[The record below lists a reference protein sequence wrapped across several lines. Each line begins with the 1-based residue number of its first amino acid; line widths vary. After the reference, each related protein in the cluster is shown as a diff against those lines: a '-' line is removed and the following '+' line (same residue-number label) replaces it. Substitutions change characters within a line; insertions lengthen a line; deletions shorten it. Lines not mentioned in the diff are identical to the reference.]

1 MRLAPACLLLAL
13 SAAPALALAQEP
25 GGDSAWSLEGEIAAT
40 SDYVWRGVTQTDG
53 KPGIEADLSISHEG
67 GFYAG
72 AWAGRADTGDSGSGI
87 DHEIDL
93 YLGWGL
99 ELSETVALDLS
110 VMRAMYPGANDDYG
124 MDYTEFAGAL
134 SLGEH
139 YTLGVAWS
147 PDIFELG
154 EPGTYYS
161 AAAEYPLGDSGV
173 GLRLSTGWYDLDDA
187 AGDSYGDYLVGLT
200 RSFGPIDAEL
210 HYTNTFSY
218 GEVLSENLDDAD
230 KADGRVAL
238 RLGWSF

>member
-13 SAAPALALAQEP
+13 TAAPALVLAQEA
-25 GGDSAWSLEGEIAAT
+25 GGDSVWSVEGEIAAT
-40 SDYVWRGVTQTDG
+40 SDYVWRGISQTDG
-53 KPGIEADLSISHEG
+53 KPGLEADLSVSHEG

-72 AWAGRADTGDSGSGI
+72 AWAGRADTGDSESGI

-99 ELSETVALDLS
+99 EMSETMALDLS
-110 VMRAMYPGANDDYG
+110 VMRAMYPGANADYE
-124 MDYTEFAGAL
+124 MDYTEFAAAL

-147 PDIFELG
+147 PDIFQMG
-154 EPGTYYS
+154 EAGTYYS
-161 AAAEYPLGDSGV
+161 AAAEYPLGDSGI
-173 GLRLSTGWYDLDDA
+173 GLHLATGWYDLDSA
-187 AGDSYGDYLVGLT
+187 AGDSYGDVLVGLT

-210 HYTNTFSY
+210 HYTDTYSY
-218 GEVLSENLDDAD
+218 SEVLSENLDDAD